1 MDFVKMTAPVTG
13 CIVYVAPENAER
25 FKKCGYKEAKQE
37 AAKPKKGKAA
47 E

>member
-1 MDFVKMTAPVTG
+1 MDFVKMTAPQTG
-13 CIVYVAPENAER
+13 CLVYVAPENVER
-25 FKKCGYKEAKQE
+25 FKQNGYKEAKQE